1 VTGVDRRTFVRLAGG
16 ALAGACLPA
25 CSDEPRYTDED
36 RAVLSDQK
44 RAERERSGRG
54 PLGKHVYRGYRG
66 LAELP
71 WFELDSQ
78 GRLVMVDDAVPAA
91 IDFHAHFG
99 ISLLFAPD
107 IDLQARP
114 ERVRH
119 LLDCDGEEPGCPLD
133 LDVYINA
140 NFRDEDLSKLRR
152 GAVAQGTIGSAA
164 AKTHTMPA
172 LLQEMDDM
180 NVGQAVILP
189 IAFGL
194 PFGDDLAERWLD
206 AIESSQES
214 ARFVPGASV
223 VPGDPDAIEKLRGYA
238 ARGARVVKLHPTMQ
252 RFAPDAPEAMEIYAE
267 CGRLG
272 LPILFHAGRAG
283 IEPESSHG
291 FAVARHYE
299 PMLAEFPDVDFILG
313 HAGARD
319 VERMLPIA
327 KRHPN
332 AWLEIHGQG
341 LTTLGTLLAELGP
354 ERLLFGTDWPF
365 YHLGA
370 TLAKVLLVTQE
381 RPDARQAIL
390 RDNALRL
397 LQRS

>member
-1 VTGVDRRTFVRLAGG
+1 VDRRTFVRLAGG
-16 ALAGACLPA
+16 ALAGALLPG
-25 CSDEPRYTDED
+25 CGTDPRYTDED
-36 RAVLSDQK
+36 RANLIDQK
-44 RAERERSGRG
+44 RVESERSGHG
-54 PLGKHVYRGYRG
+54 PLGTHVYRGYRG

-71 WFELDSQ
+71 WFELNPA
-78 GRLVMVDDAVPAA
+78 GRLVLVDESVPAA

-99 ISLLFAPD
+99 MNLLFAPD

-119 LLDCDGEEPGCPLD
+119 LLDCDGEQPGCPLD

-140 NFRDEDLSKLRR
+140 NFREEDLSKLRR
-152 GAVAQGTIGSAA
+152 GAVAQVTIGSAS

-194 PFGDDLAERWLD
+194 PFGDDLAERWFD
-206 AIESSQES
+206 AIEGSQTSE
-214 ARFVPGASV
+214 RFVPGASV
-223 VPGDPDAIEKLRGYA
+223 YPGDADAIAKLQGQA

-299 PMLAEFPDVDFILG
+299 PMLAEFPNVNFVLG

-341 LTTLGTLLAELGP
+341 LTTLGTLLDELGP

-370 TLAKVLLVTQE
+370 TLAKVLLVTRE
-381 RPDARQAIL
+381 RPDAREAIL
-390 RDNALRL
+390 RGNALRL
-397 LQRS
+397 LRRS

>member
-1 VTGVDRRTFVRLAGG
+1 MDRRTFVRLAGG
-16 ALAGACLPA
+16 ALAGALLPG
-25 CSDEPRYTDED
+25 CGTDPRYTDED
-36 RAVLSDQK
+36 RADLVNQK
-44 RAERERSGRG
+44 RVERERSGHG
-54 PLGKHVYRGYRG
+54 PLGAHVYRGYRG

-71 WFELDSQ
+71 WFELNPA
-78 GRLVMVDDAVPAA
+78 GRLSLVDDSVPTA

-99 ISLLFAPD
+99 MNLLFAPD

-140 NFRDEDLSKLRR
+140 NFREEDLSKLRR
-152 GAVAQGTIGSAA
+152 GAVAQVTIGSAA
-164 AKTHTMPA
+164 AKTHTIPA
-172 LLQEMDDM
+172 LLQEMDDV

-206 AIESSQES
+206 AIESSKAS

-223 VPGDPDAIEKLRGYA
+223 YPGDADAITKLRSQA

-299 PMLAEFPDVDFILG
+299 PMLAEFPDVNFVLG

-319 VERMLPIA
+319 VERMVPIA

-341 LTTLGTLLAELGP
+341 LTTLGTLLDELGP

-370 TLAKVLLVTQE
+370 TLAKVLLVTRD
-381 RPDARQAIL
+381 RPDARRAIL
-390 RDNALRL
+390 RGNALRL
-397 LQRS
+397 LQRA

>member
-1 VTGVDRRTFVRLAGG
+1 VTAVDRRTFVRLAGG
-16 ALAGACLPA
+16 AFVGACLPA
-25 CSDEPRYTDED
+25 CSDEPRYTDSD
-36 RAVLSDQK
+36 RAVLRDQK
-44 RAERERSGRG
+44 RAERGRSGRG
-54 PLGKHVYRGYRG
+54 PLGRHVYRGYRG

-78 GRLVMVDDAVPAA
+78 GRLVMVNDGVPAA

-99 ISLLFAPD
+99 INLLFAPD

-140 NFRDEDLSKLRR
+140 NFRAEDLSKLRR
-152 GAVAQGTIGSAA
+152 GAVAQATIGSAA

-180 NVGQAVILP
+180 NVAQAVVLP

-194 PFGDDLAERWLD
+194 PFGDDLADRWLD
-206 AIESSQES
+206 AIEGSQES

-223 VPGDPDAIEKLRGYA
+223 VPGDPEAIEKLRGYA

-252 RFAPDAPEAMEIYAE
+252 RFAPDHPEAMEIYAE

-299 PMLAEFPDVDFILG
+299 PMLAEFPEVDFVLG

-370 TLAKVLLVTQE
+370 TLAKVLLVTRE
-381 RPDARQAIL
+381 RPDARDAIL
-390 RDNALRL
+390 RGNALRL